1 MNGRLNSVFGEL
13 FTNNYSKNKTKF
25 SFVFSSLIFAFSSLF
40 RYNFE
45 QVIVSRNYIILYS
58 RIKNIFSFSST
69 GKCSKFYLQADLTIS
84 PFRGDRATLL
94 ELEAATR
101 GVLWNKLFLKMSQI
115 HKKTSVLETVFNTF
129 AGLTATLL
137 KRDTSTGVFLL
148 TFLLFWNLLWT
159 AASKEY
165 VIGVTDRD

>member
-1 MNGRLNSVFGEL
+1 MENFLQTITAKIKLNFL
-13 FTNNYSKNKTKF
+13 
-25 SFVFSSLIFAFSSLF
+25 SSLVLWFLPLVLYLDITLNKSLF
-40 RYNFE
+40 LG
-45 QVIVSRNYIILYS
+45 IILYYIPGL
-58 RIKNIFSFSST
+58 RTYFLFLQLVNAVSFSCKQILLFVRSEVT
-69 GKCSKFYLQADLTIS
+69 GLK
-84 PFRGDRATLL
+84 